1 MQLNEHYSLP
11 HLVATFKRAAALSP
25 EGDEVIEQGL
35 RAVLRDI
42 TDAARLAA
50 ARDLQRY
57 DHRSLYEFCA
67 ALDHTTHDPF
77 RNE

>member
-11 HLVATFKRAAALSP
+11 HLVATFKRAAALHP
-25 EGDEVIEQGL
+25 EDDYIEHGL
-35 RAVLRDI
+35 RAVLHDV

-50 ARDLQRY
+50 ARDLLRY

-67 ALDHTTHDPF
+67 ALEYAMRKPT
-77 RNE
+77 

>member
-1 MQLNEHYSLP
+1 MRLNPHYSLP
-11 HLVATFKRAAALSP
+11 QLVATFKRKAALAP
-25 EGDEVIEQGL
+25 EDGDVIASGL
-35 RAVLRDI
+35 RAVLRDV

-50 ARDLQRY
+50 AHDPIRY

-67 ALDHTTHDPF
+67 ALDSAMRASF

>member
-11 HLVATFKRAAALSP
+11 HLVATFKRAAALHP
-25 EGDEVIEQGL
+25 EGDCIEHGL

-50 ARDLQRY
+50 ARDLLRY

-67 ALDHTTHDPF
+67 ALDSAMRAPF